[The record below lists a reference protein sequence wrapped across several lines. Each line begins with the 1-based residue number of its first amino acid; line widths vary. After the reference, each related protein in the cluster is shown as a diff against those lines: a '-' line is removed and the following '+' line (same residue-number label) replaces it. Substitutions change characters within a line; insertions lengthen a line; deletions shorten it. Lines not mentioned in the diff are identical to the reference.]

1 MFKVRFLQKPGM
13 DVKKLLKYFRFFYYV
28 AKELHKS
35 LPKYLLM
42 IDIESFMIYQLGMS
56 RK

>member
-1 MFKVRFLQKPGM
+1 MTMFKERFLQKRGV
-13 DVKKLLKYFRFFYYV
+13 DVKRLLKYFRFYV